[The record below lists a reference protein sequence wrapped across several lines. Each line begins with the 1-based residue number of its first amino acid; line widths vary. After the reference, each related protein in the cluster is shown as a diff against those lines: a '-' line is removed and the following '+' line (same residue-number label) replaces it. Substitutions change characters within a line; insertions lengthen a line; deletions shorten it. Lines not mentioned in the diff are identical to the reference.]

1 MHMTSGPTGPS
12 GPSDKSRTIALALA
26 VTLGVFGGHRFYA
39 GKTNTAL
46 LMLITLG
53 GLGLWWLY
61 DVILVAAGGFRDD
74 DGRLIVDWDPA
85 SAELDRRQGVP
96 EAVLDELD
104 ALRTEVGELAERL
117 DFAERLLAR
126 PREPGPS
133 ERDVNTG
140 R

>member
-1 MHMTSGPTGPS
+1 MHLPSGPSGPL
-12 GPSDKSRTIALALA
+12 GPSDKSRTVALALA

-46 LMLITLG
+46 LMLITFG

-61 DVILVAAGGFRDD
+61 DLILVAAGGFRDD

-85 SAELDRRQGVP
+85 SAGQYERRLVP
-96 EAVLDELD
+96 EEVLDELE
-104 ALRTEVGELAERL
+104 ALRGEVGDLAERL

-126 PREPGPS
+126 PREGGPA